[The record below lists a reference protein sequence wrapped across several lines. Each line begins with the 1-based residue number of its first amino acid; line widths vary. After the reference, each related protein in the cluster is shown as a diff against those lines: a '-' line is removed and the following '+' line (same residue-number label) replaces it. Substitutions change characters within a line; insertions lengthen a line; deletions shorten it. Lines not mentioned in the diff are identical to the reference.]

1 LSQQKASSPGTWVV
15 SVDHVSL
22 DYHKEKEPLLVL
34 SDISLEGEKDALVK
48 YMRYDILRKGQE
60 IDRLNAKM
68 DRILKLLGKGAKV
81 DPKLLDVSTLE
92 PK

>member
-1 LSQQKASSPGTWVV
+1 
-15 SVDHVSL
+15 
-22 DYHKEKEPLLVL
+22 
-34 SDISLEGEKDALVK
+34 
-48 YMRYDILRKGQE
+48 
-60 IDRLNAKM
+60 M